1 MPEQQQLTLASR
13 IQQSQRVLSN
23 SIDSETVLLNIQKSS
38 YYGLDSIA
46 SRIWAIVAKPVQL
59 EDLIQT
65 LLEEYDVGRD
75 ACITDVLPFLQDLVD
90 EGLIE
95 RIDA

>member
-65 LLEEYDVGRD
+65 LLEEYDVSRD
-75 ACITDVLPFLQDLVD
+75 ACITDVLPFLQNLLD